1 MCSKSPASGSCRRSP
16 WAAAALVISLMVI
29 GGVQQAWA
37 HVDPGASSGSGIGIA
52 ITAYRFDQVTPVLPG
67 TVTECE
73 KIWYQA
79 SLFKQP
85 APNAAFEGGTWTLT
99 TPDGVVHPLGA
110 VPCIG
115 GTVNDPNLPGG
126 RGGTCSASP
135 SSLTSGFVL
144 YTVRAVDPA
153 MFLATSAISGSFAH
167 LSANDQGGGFAS
179 FGITLE
185 KDPAC
190 NDGIFCNGME
200 TCDSSIVFGEFG
212 ERMGTC
218 VGGTAPCVD
227 NLFCGDVACNEATDQ
242 CDVTDTSA
250 TVCPDDAL
258 FCNDQTCNETTN
270 QCDVN
275 PPAVD
280 PCPDDALFC
289 NDQTCNEATN
299 QCDVN
304 PPAVDPCSDDALFC
318 GDQTCNETTNICDVN
333 PPAVDPCPDDAL
345 FCNDQTCNEATN
357 QCDVNPPAIDPCPDG
372 DLFCGDQN
380 CNETTNQCD
389 VIPPAVDPCPDGAL
403 FCNDQT
409 CNETTNQCD
418 VNPPAIDPCPDN
430 EFCANVTCSE
440 ASDMCITTD
449 VSTTVCPDNE
459 FCANTV
465 CNEASDACDRT
476 DISDQQCPDDPG
488 NVCEDNTCVEAE
500 DGCLAVPA
508 DPLPAECVGA
518 ICRTPGFWSSHAYAN
533 PDKQGSRN
541 IAQEV
546 INAGG
551 GCLEVCGEVITN
563 TDKNNA
569 DSVIEAM
576 CVSVKGISRLQL
588 VRQLTAAAL
597 NCVVS
602 GGGSDCAGAPLYASV
617 FSTCNAVCADPAGDS
632 GLVAACIDEVDCLNN
647 GGLPMGNGFCQ
658 LGTCAGNG
666 LPCEN
671 SCTDGSACL
680 PLPGNC
686 HDQPLVNED
695 LGLDFDPPGPAGSE
709 KRCNSAKENECKVI
723 QPKEN
728 ACGAGTKIVAPEMC
742 P

>member
-1 MCSKSPASGSCRRSP
+1 
-16 WAAAALVISLMVI
+16 
-29 GGVQQAWA
+29 
-37 HVDPGASSGSGIGIA
+37 
-52 ITAYRFDQVTPVLPG
+52 
-67 TVTECE
+67 
-73 KIWYQA
+73 
-79 SLFKQP
+79 
-85 APNAAFEGGTWTLT
+85 
-99 TPDGVVHPLGA
+99 
-110 VPCIG
+110 
-115 GTVNDPNLPGG
+115 
-126 RGGTCSASP
+126 
-135 SSLTSGFVL
+135 
-144 YTVRAVDPA
+144 
-153 MFLATSAISGSFAH
+153 
-167 LSANDQGGGFAS
+167 
-179 FGITLE
+179 
-185 KDPAC
+185 
-190 NDGIFCNGME
+190 ME

-258 FCNDQTCNETTN
+258 FC
-270 QCDVN
+270 
-275 PPAVD
+275 
-280 PCPDDALFC
+280 
-289 NDQTCNEATN
+289 
-299 QCDVN
+299 
-304 PPAVDPCSDDALFC
+304 
-318 GDQTCNETTNICDVN
+318 
-333 PPAVDPCPDDAL
+333 
-345 FCNDQTCNEATN
+345 
-357 QCDVNPPAIDPCPDG
+357 
-372 DLFCGDQN
+372 GDQN
-380 CNETTNQCD
+380 CNESTNQCD
-389 VIPPAVDPCPDGAL
+389 VIPPAVDPCPDDL

-440 ASDMCITTD
+440 ASDMCVTTD

-488 NVCEDNTCVEAE
+488 NVCEDNTCVDAE

-576 CVSVKGISRLQL
+576 CVSVKGIGRVQL

-666 LPCEN
+666 LPCEK

-686 HDQPLVNED
+686 HDQLLVNED